1 MSKKHKKNKK
11 DSLRRKKSGFGTFL
25 LCLIIFGALAAGV
38 RYLAFE
44 PVKVKTDALQPVYEQ
59 GDIVLVNKL
68 ADVGRLERGDLVY
81 ASFSRDSARL
91 IRMVAGLGGDLVDVR
106 GDEKFLVPADGSAEI
121 PLGEAPAL
129 NYGRIP
135 ANTYL
140 LLRLNEDASGAPDSR
155 ELGLV
160 LKRGLIGTPVR
171 AVWPLSRLLAS

>member
-1 MSKKHKKNKK
+1 MSKKHKSIKKN
-11 DSLRRKKSGFGTFL
+11 SSRRRKSGFGAFL
-25 LCLIIFGALAAGV
+25 LCLILFGALTAGV

-59 GDIVLVNKL
+59 GDVVLVNKL
-68 ADVGRLERGDLVY
+68 ADVGRLARGDLVY

-91 IRMVAGLGGDLVDVR
+91 IRQVAGMAGDLVDVR
-106 GDEKFLVPADGSAEI
+106 GDEKFLVPADGSEEI

-129 NYGRIP
+129 SYGEIP

-140 LLRLNEDASGAPDSR
+140 LLCVNESAPDAVDSR

-160 LKRGLIGTPVR
+160 LRRNLIGTPVR